1 MKTLACVFLLLA
13 ACAEPTAYVA
23 APLPGDEGYRVVH
36 HGGDKFTVIFHA
48 NSQTD
53 MQEVRD
59 FCYRR
64 AAEITL
70 RNGVKT
76 FVVTKKEEAAA
87 GDGPTFSLHI
97 QIDLDGTSEKA
108 EGEEVDAEALL
119 KKIKS
124 CDENDWRVKNNMM
137 QCPHAE
143 H

>member
-1 MKTLACVFLLLA
+1 
-13 ACAEPTAYVA
+13 
-23 APLPGDEGYRVVH
+23 
-36 HGGDKFTVIFHA
+36 
-48 NSQTD
+48 
-53 MQEVRD
+53 MQDVKD

-70 RNGVKT
+70 RNGQKT
-76 FVVTKKEEAAA
+76 FVVTKKEETPG

-97 QIDLDGTSEKA
+97 QIDLDGTGEKA

-137 QCPHAE
+137 QCPKASG
-143 H
+143 